1 MCCHVGLIQC
11 EFAASVL
18 KSLTTL
24 TAGALTGGNKGLSA
38 IAIKFDVSSSITHS
52 PISGVT
58 ASCIDRVE
66 CFVRAPQ
73 FPRAGPSAWNF

>member
-11 EFAASVL
+11 EFAASLL

-24 TAGALTGGNKGLSA
+24 TAGALTGGNKGVSA
-38 IAIKFDVSSSITHS
+38 ISVKFDVSSSITHS

-58 ASCIDRVE
+58 ASCINRVG
-66 CFVRAPQ
+66 CVVRVPQ
-73 FPRAGPSAWNF
+73 FPPPEPSA